1 LLFWGLL
8 AGRASAASGGLAS
21 ALASGAGLPAMATVV
36 AGANRKGVISALA
49 VRGEGDVPAS
59 TNQRV
64 GASALTAGPAAGGG
78 PAAGLGGTSSSIATG
93 TSGSAGC
100 TLAAKT
106 GCGASAWIAG
116 AVVSAVAAGPNESAV
131 NDSVTPIA
139 NNNANASHT
148 TVCFIARFPEAI
160 E

>member
-1 LLFWGLL
+1 M
-8 AGRASAASGGLAS
+8 S

-36 AGANRKGVISALA
+36 AGANRKGAISASA
-49 VRGEGDVPAS
+49 VRGDGDVPAS

-64 GASALTAGPAAGGG
+64 GASALTVGFVAGR
-78 PAAGLGGTSSSIATG
+78 GGTSSSITTG
-93 TSGSAGC
+93 TSGSDGFE
-100 TLAAKT
+100 LAETT
-106 GCGASAWIAG
+106 GFGASIRGAV
-116 AVVSAVAAGPNESAV
+116 AVVSAVAVGPNESAV

-139 NNNANASHT
+139 NNSANASHT